1 MSSKPN
7 IVLRERIEMGVP
19 SPPIDWLLET
29 GDSWVQ
35 YRTRLDLMKQK
46 ETDPDV
52 QTARAAMI
60 ADPRIK
66 ALIAELQE
74 WPGPPLTSHKQAQ
87 HPLHKL
93 AFLAE
98 IGLQADDP
106 GMEAVVQRVLERQS
120 AEGAFQISVKL
131 RKSYGGTGESML
143 TWMLCDAPTV
153 LYALCKFGLRED
165 HRVAEAVEH
174 IRGLI
179 RENGWPCVTSPE
191 LGLRGPGR
199 KDDPCPYATLVSLK
213 ALAAY
218 GGIDPADETIK
229 AGIGSLLWHWEIQ
242 QDRKLYLFG
251 IGTDF
256 RKPKL
261 PLVWYDILH
270 VVDVLSRFPSARSD
284 YRFMEMLADLMS
296 QADDN
301 GRFTPASMY
310 RDWKEWEFASKKQP
324 SPGITLIAWR
334 AAARAASA
342 E

>member
-1 MSSKPN
+1 M
-7 IVLRERIEMGVP
+7 MGVP

-29 GDSWVQ
+29 GDAWVQ
-35 YRTRLDLMKQK
+35 YRTRLDLMKQQ
-46 ETDPDV
+46 ETDPEV
-52 QTARAAMI
+52 QAARAAML
-60 ADPRIK
+60 ADPRVQ
-66 ALIAELQE
+66 ALIAELQD

-98 IGLQADDP
+98 IGVQADDP
-106 GMEAVVQRVLERQS
+106 GMENIVRRVLERQS
-120 AEGAFQISVKL
+120 PDGAFQISVKL
-131 RKSYGGTGESML
+131 RKSYGGTDESML

-153 LYALCKFGLRED
+153 LYALCKLGLRD
-165 HRVAEAVEH
+165 DYRVADAVEH

-179 RENGWPCVTSPE
+179 RDNGWPCVTSPE
-191 LGLRGPGR
+191 LGMRGPGR
-199 KDDPCPYATLVSLK
+199 KDDPCPYANLVSLK
-213 ALAAY
+213 ALAAWVET
-218 GGIDPADETIK
+218 GLSDETVE
-229 AGIGSLLWHWEIQ
+229 AGINALLRHWENQ

-270 VVDVLSRFPSARSD
+270 VTDVLSRFPTARSD
-284 YRFMEMLADLMS
+284 YRFMEMLAELMS
-296 QADDN
+296 QADED
-301 GRFTPASMY
+301 GQFTPASMY
-310 RDWKEWEFASKKQP
+310 RDWKDWEFADKKQP

-334 AAARAASA
+334 TAARAASA